1 LTSIRREMIQ
11 RGVTSGSARIHRIF
25 IRRLVIAA
33 GCIFAATAAPS
44 RAHAQVVL
52 VVNGEVITNYDIE
65 QRAKFNTMA
74 VHKTQSRQETLEE
87 LIDDKLKAQVA
98 RRYKIDLTDK
108 DVDGAYEDR
117 AKGMKISPEQLT
129 QILTQSGIDAKTFK
143 AKLLA
148 DMSWQYIIRGRFQ
161 QSFQISETSINE
173 ETEKEKKGAGSE
185 VGYDLTLRPIL
196 FLVPKGNAA
205 LMEARRKDAD
215 ALRGRFVN
223 CDTGLPLARSLRDV
237 VIRDSVNKNSSDLL
251 PALREI
257 LNKTELGHLTPPETT
272 EQGIQVF
279 AVCEKKET
287 KSETPEKRA
296 ALQKIMA
303 ERFDAK
309 SKAYLKELRRQA
321 IFERK

>member
-1 LTSIRREMIQ
+1 MIQ
-11 RGVTSGSARIHRIF
+11 CGIASGGARSF
-25 IRRLVIAA
+25 IRHLVIAA
-33 GCIFAATAAPS
+33 ACLFAAAAPS
-44 RAHAQVVL
+44 GAHAQVVL

-74 VHKTQSRQETLEE
+74 VHKTQPRQEIIEE

-117 AKGMKISPEQLT
+117 AKRMHLSPDQLT
-129 QILTQSGIDAKTFK
+129 QVLAQSGIDSKTFK

-148 DMSWQYIIRGRFQ
+148 DMSWQYIIRGKFQ
-161 QSFQISETSINE
+161 QSFQISERSINE
-173 ETEKEKKGAGSE
+173 ETEKGKKGASGE
-185 VGYDLTLRPIL
+185 VGYDYTLRPIL

-205 LMEARRKDAD
+205 LMDARRKDAD
-215 ALRGRFVN
+215 ALRARFVN

-237 VIRDSVNKNSSDLL
+237 VIRASITKNSSDLL

-257 LNKTELGHLTPPETT
+257 LNKTELGHLTPLETT
-272 EQGIQVF
+272 EEGIQVF

-296 ALQKIMA
+296 ALEKIMA

-309 SKAYLKELRRQA
+309 SKEFLRDLRRQA
-321 IFERK
+321 MIERK

>member
-1 LTSIRREMIQ
+1 MIRRGIA
-11 RGVTSGSARIHRIF
+11 SGRACIF

-33 GCIFAATAAPS
+33 ACVFAAAPS

-52 VVNGEVITNYDIE
+52 VVNGEVITSYDIE

-74 VHKTQSRQETLEE
+74 MHKNQPRQEVIEE

-98 RRYKIDLTDK
+98 KRYKIDITDK
-108 DVDGAYEDR
+108 DIDAQYEDR
-117 AKGMKISPEQLT
+117 AKRMHISTDQLT
-129 QILTQSGIDAKTFK
+129 QMLAQAGIDAKTFK

-148 DMSWQYIIRGRFQ
+148 ETSWQYIIRGKFQ
-161 QSFQISETSINE
+161 QEFNIPETTINE
-173 ETEKEKKGAGSE
+173 ETEKEKKGASSE
-185 VGYDLTLRPIL
+185 VGYDYTLRPIL

-205 LMEARRKDAD
+205 LLEARRKDAD
-215 ALRGRFVN
+215 ALRARFVN

-237 VIRDSVNKNSSDLL
+237 IIRASVTKNSSDLA

-257 LNKTELGHLTPPETT
+257 LNKTELGHLTPQETT
-272 EQGIQVF
+272 EEGVQFF

-296 ALQKIMA
+296 ALEKIMA
-303 ERFDAK
+303 VRFEAK
-309 SKAYLKELRRQA
+309 SKAYLKDLRRQA
-321 IFERK
+321 MIERK

>member
-11 RGVTSGSARIHRIF
+11 CGVTSGSARIF

-33 GCIFAATAAPS
+33 GCVFAATA
-44 RAHAQVVL
+44 AHAQVVL
-52 VVNGEVITNYDIE
+52 AVNGEVITNYDIE

-98 RRYKIDLTDK
+98 RRYKIDLTEK

-129 QILTQSGIDAKTFK
+129 QMLAQSGIDAKTFK

-148 DMSWQYIIRGRFQ
+148 DMSWQYIIRGKFQ

-173 ETEKEKKGAGSE
+173 ETEKEKKGASGE

-237 VIRDSVNKNSSDLL
+237 VIRDSITKNSSDVAQ

-257 LNKTELGHLTPPETT
+257 LNKTEVGHLTPAETT
-272 EQGIQVF
+272 DQGVQLF

-287 KSETPEKRA
+287 KAETPEKRA

-303 ERFDAK
+303 ERFDVK

-321 IFERK
+321 IFEHKQ